1 MIQRFRGLFRRRKA
15 AAKPVPVP
23 EPVKPYGLM
32 AEFETADD
40 LFAAARRAN
49 AEGYT
54 KMDAYSPF
62 PIEGLAE
69 EVGFHHTRLPL
80 VILICGITGALT
92 GFGMQSYS
100 FLVDY
105 PMNVQGRPLFSWPA
119 FVPIT
124 FELMILF
131 SAFGAVFGMILM
143 NGLPLPYHPA
153 FNAPRFD
160 RASQDAFFLCIE
172 ADDPKYDSD
181 QTRSF
186 LEGLKPMAVSE
197 VSS

>member
-1 MIQRFRGLFRRRKA
+1 MRFPSFGFLRRR
-15 AAKPVPVP
+15 PSTVPVP
-23 EPVKPYGLM
+23 DPGGRGTYGLM
-32 AEFETADD
+32 AEFATAED
-40 LFAAARRAN
+40 LTSAAHRAN
-49 AEGYT
+49 VEGYT

-80 VILICGITGALT
+80 VVLICGITGALT
-92 GFGMQSYS
+92 GFGLQSYS

-105 PMNVQGRPLFSWPA
+105 PMNVMGRPFFSWPA

-131 SAFGAVFGMILM
+131 SAFGAVFGWILM
-143 NGLPLPYHPA
+143 NGLPLLYHPV

-172 ADDPKYDSD
+172 AVDPKFDIAK
-181 QTRSF
+181 TRTF
-186 LEGLKPMAVSE
+186 LEGLKAQTVSE
-197 VSS
+197 VSN